1 MKKLQWMALLLLLV
15 FLCGCAAQPAAETIK
30 EDMTQETTVTPP
42 EAEEPAAP
50 EVEELPLEVL
60 PEEPEEPE
68 EPALEPGLQLLEDG
82 LYFVE
87 DDGTFRTDGW
97 EGYLYF
103 GEDGRY
109 TTGNEE
115 LDTQIQALLATACP
129 DEGADQET
137 RLRAAYDYIRENYRY
152 LSMPHYEAGSTD
164 WAETAALAM
173 LSQGKGNCY
182 CFTALFTYCARQ
194 LGYQAYHVAGHEYSE
209 TNDHAWTMIDWPDGE
224 TYLFDVQLEYAY
236 LYMYEDKPAVDMFKA
251 SGSDGVY
258 NGFLYFFP

>member
-103 GEDGRY
+103 GADGR
-109 TTGNEE
+109 
-115 LDTQIQALLATACP
+115 
-129 DEGADQET
+129 
-137 RLRAAYDYIRENYRY
+137 
-152 LSMPHYEAGSTD
+152 
-164 WAETAALAM
+164 
-173 LSQGKGNCY
+173 
-182 CFTALFTYCARQ
+182 
-194 LGYQAYHVAGHEYSE
+194 
-209 TNDHAWTMIDWPDGE
+209 
-224 TYLFDVQLEYAY
+224 
-236 LYMYEDKPAVDMFKA
+236 
-251 SGSDGVY
+251 
-258 NGFLYFFP
+258 